1 MCDCW
6 LMLRAATPIAS
17 TGGAASST
25 GTTSSVSIATVHGQR
40 GCSRGSGSPSTCAI
54 ANTRRHTDAYIT
66 SRSPGTIRGRRG
78 KPVRCSSSGRRSSQS
93 SASGP
98 RAWPIAFSQ

>member
-25 GTTSSVSIATVHGQR
+25 GTTSSVSISIVHGQR

-54 ANTRRHTDAYIT
+54 ANTRRQTDAYMT
-66 SRSPGTIRGRRG
+66 SRSPGAIRGRRG
-78 KPVRCSSSGRRSSQS
+78 KPVRRSSSGRCSSQS

-98 RAWPIAFSQ
+98 RAWPTAFSQ